1 MNDKN
6 ILALSPDR
14 LYTRCDP
21 ASFDFSTT
29 AQLEPIAEAVGQGAA
44 LEAVRFGVGIR
55 REGYNLFI
63 LGPSGLGKHTL
74 VRAFLESRAAREPVP
89 GDWCYVN
96 DFDHPHKPR
105 ALSLPA
111 GRATGFQHGMEQL
124 VEELKSAIP
133 ACFESDEYR
142 TRLEDIDVAFK
153 ERQEKAFKE
162 LGSEAEKQ
170 GVALLQTPG
179 GFAFGPIKDGE
190 VITPDD
196 YEKLPEKEKGRIEAV
211 VATFQERLQKIIHQI
226 PQWRRERRRKIKELN
241 QEISQ
246 VTVGQ
251 LLDSLREQYVE
262 EQPVLAY
269 LDAVKKDVIDHLDE
283 FRRSEEPNPNPLSGG
298 GGEEFFKRY
307 QVNVLVDRKEAE
319 GAPVVYEDHPM
330 YGNLVGR
337 VEHLSQWGAL
347 VTDFTLVKAGALHRA
362 NGGYL
367 LLDAYRLLVQ
377 PFAWDSLK
385 RVLRSREI
393 RIESVGQM
401 LGLVSTVSLEP
412 EPIPLDV
419 KVVLFGERQLYY
431 LLCEYDP
438 DFAELFK
445 VAADFEDEIDR
456 NAETHGLY
464 ARLVATLAQREG
476 LLPFDRGAVARVI
489 EHAARSADDAEK
501 LSTHMRGLADLLREA
516 DFWGREAK
524 GEAVTAADVQQ
535 AIDSRIRRADRLRK
549 KINEEILRGT
559 LMIDTDGERVGQV
572 NGLVVIDLGNFAFGH
587 PTRISATTRVG
598 EGELIDIEREVEL
611 SGPIHSKGVLILSSF
626 LAQRYAREHPLSL
639 AASLTFEQSYSEV
652 EGDSASVGELCA
664 LLSSLAGMPVKQSLA
679 VTGSVNQHGEVQPIG
694 GVNEKIEGFFDI
706 CRERGLTG
714 GQGVLIPRANVKHL
728 MLREDV
734 VEAARQGKFHVYAV
748 DTVDQAVELLTGTPV
763 GELDASGHAPE
774 GSINALV
781 MNRLEEFSKVRHA
794 HGEKE
799 EKHRRRKYGPP
810 AR

>member
-269 LDAVKKDVIDHLDE
+269 LDAVKKDVIEHLDE

-524 GEAVTAADVQQ
+524 GEAVTAADVRQ

-587 PTRISATTRVG
+587 PARISATTRVG

-664 LLSSLAGMPVKQSLA
+664 LLSSLAGVPVKQSLA

>member
-6 ILALSPDR
+6 LLALSPEQ

-21 ASFDFSTT
+21 AGFDFSTT
-29 AQLEPIAEAVGQGAA
+29 AQLEPIAEAVGQEAA

-55 REGYNLFI
+55 REGYNLFV

-74 VRAFLESRAAREPVP
+74 VRAFLESRAAKEPVP

-111 GRATGFQHGMEQL
+111 GRATGFQRDMEQL

-196 YEKLPEKEKGRIEAV
+196 YEKLPDKEKGRIEAV
-211 VATFQERLQKIIHQI
+211 VASFQERLQKIIHQI

-251 LLDSLREQYVE
+251 LLDSLREQYVG

-269 LDAVKKDVIDHLDE
+269 LDAVKKDVIEHLDE
-283 FRRSEEPNPNPLSGG
+283 FRRAEEPNPNPLSGG

-307 QVNVLVDRKEAE
+307 QVNALVDRKEAE

-347 VTDFTLVKAGALHRA
+347 VTDFTLIKAGALHRA

-489 EHAARSADDAEK
+489 EHAARRADDAEK

-524 GEAVTAADVQQ
+524 GDAVTAADVQQ

-664 LLSSLAGMPVKQSLA
+664 LLSSLAGVPVKQSLA
-679 VTGSVNQHGEVQPIG
+679 VTGSVNQYGEVQPIG

-748 DTVDQAVELLTGTPV
+748 DTVDQAVELLTGTPM
-763 GELDASGHAPE
+763 GELDASGRAPE
-774 GSINALV
+774 GSISALV
-781 MNRLEEFSKVRHA
+781 MHRLEEFSKARHA

-810 AR
+810 SR

>member
-269 LDAVKKDVIDHLDE
+269 LDAVKKDVIEHLDE
-283 FRRSEEPNPNPLSGG
+283 FRRAEEPNPNPLSGG

-476 LLPFDRGAVARVI
+476 LLPFDRNAVARVI

-535 AIDSRIRRADRLRK
+535 AIDRRIRRADRLRK

-587 PTRISATTRVG
+587 PARISATTRVG

-664 LLSSLAGMPVKQSLA
+664 LLSSLAGVPVKQSLA

-781 MNRLEEFSKVRHA
+781 MNRLEEFSKARHA

>member
-1 MNDKN
+1 MSNP
-6 ILALSPDR
+6 IPALPLEA

-21 ASFDFSTT
+21 AAFDFSTT
-29 AQLEPIAEAVGQGAA
+29 AQLLPLTEAVGQGAA

-55 REGYNLFI
+55 REGYNLFV

-74 VRAFLESRAAREPVP
+74 VRAFLESRAGKEAVP

-105 ALSLPA
+105 ALALPS
-111 GRATGFQHGMEQL
+111 GRATGFQHDMEQL

-179 GFAFGPIKDGE
+179 GFAFGPIKGGE

-196 YEKLPEKEKGRIEAV
+196 YEKLPDKEKARIEAV

-251 LLDSLREQYVE
+251 LLDGIREQYAD
-262 EQPVLAY
+262 QPAVLAY
-269 LDAVKKDVIDHLDE
+269 LDGVKKDLVEHLDE

-298 GGEEFFKRY
+298 GEEFFKRY
-307 QVNVLVDRKEAE
+307 QVNVLVDRKDAE

-367 LLDAYRLLVQ
+367 LLDAHRLLLQ

-456 NAETHGLY
+456 NADTQELY
-464 ARLVATLAQREG
+464 ARLVATLVQREE
-476 LLPFDRGAVARVI
+476 LLPFDGGAVARVV
-489 EHAARSADDAEK
+489 EYAARSADDAEK

-516 DFWGREAK
+516 DFWGREAQR
-524 GEAVTAADVQQ
+524 ETVAAADVQQ

-559 LMIDTDGERVGQV
+559 LMIDTDGERIGQV

-587 PTRISATTRVG
+587 PTRISATARVG

-626 LAQRYAREHPLSL
+626 LAHRYAREHPLSL

-664 LLSSLAGMPVKQSLA
+664 LLSSLAEVPIKQSLA
-679 VTGSVNQHGEVQPIG
+679 VTGSVNQYGEVQPIG

-706 CRERGLTG
+706 CQERGLTG
-714 GQGVLIPRANVKHL
+714 DQGVLIPRANVKHL

-748 DTVDQAVELLTGTPV
+748 GTVDEAVGLLTGMPA
-763 GELDASGHAPE
+763 GEMDAAGHAPE
-774 GSINALV
+774 GSVNALV
-781 MNRLEEFSKVRHA
+781 LHRLEGFSKVRYA

-799 EKHRRRKYGPP
+799 EKPRRRKYGPP
-810 AR
+810 SH

>member
-251 LLDSLREQYVE
+251 LLDSLCEQYVE

-269 LDAVKKDVIDHLDE
+269 LDAVKKDVIEHLDE

-516 DFWGREAK
+516 DFWGREGK

-559 LMIDTDGERVGQV
+559 LMIDTEGERVGQV

-664 LLSSLAGMPVKQSLA
+664 LLSSLAGVPVKQSLA

-748 DTVDQAVELLTGTPV
+748 GTVDQAVELLTGTPV

>member
-269 LDAVKKDVIDHLDE
+269 LDAVKKDVIEHLDE
-283 FRRSEEPNPNPLSGG
+283 FRRAEEPNPNPLSGG

-476 LLPFDRGAVARVI
+476 LLPFDRNAVARVI

-524 GEAVTAADVQQ
+524 GEAVTAADVRQ

-587 PTRISATTRVG
+587 PARISATTRVG

-664 LLSSLAGMPVKQSLA
+664 LLSSLAGVPVKQSLA

-781 MNRLEEFSKVRHA
+781 MNRLEEFSKARHA

>member
-1 MNDKN
+1 MSDA
-6 ILALSPDR
+6 IPALSPDA

-21 ASFDFSTT
+21 TGFEFSTT
-29 AQLEPIAEAVGQGAA
+29 AQLEPLAEAVGQDAA

-55 REGYNLFI
+55 REGYNLFV

-74 VRAFLESRAAREPVP
+74 VRAFLESRAAKEPVP

-111 GRATGFQHGMEQL
+111 GKATGFQHDMEQL

-179 GFAFGPIKDGE
+179 GFAFGPIKEGE

-226 PQWRRERRRKIKELN
+226 PQWRRERRRKLKELN

-251 LLDSLREQYVE
+251 LLDGIREQYVDQE
-262 EQPVLAY
+262 AVLAY
-269 LDAVKKDVIDHLDE
+269 LDAMKKDVIEHLDE
-283 FRRSEEPNPNPLSGG
+283 FRHSEEPNPNPLSG

-347 VTDFTLVKAGALHRA
+347 VTDFTLIKAGALHRA

-438 DFAELFK
+438 DFSELFK

-456 NAETHGLY
+456 NDETHGLY
-464 ARLVATLAQREG
+464 ARLVATLAKREE

-489 EHAARSADDAEK
+489 EYAARSADDAEK
-501 LSTHMRGLADLLREA
+501 LSTHMRGIADLLREA
-516 DFWGREAK
+516 DFWGRETK

-626 LAQRYAREHPLSL
+626 LAQRYSRENPLSL

-664 LLSSLAGMPVKQSLA
+664 LLSSLAGVPVKQSLA
-679 VTGSVNQHGEVQPIG
+679 VTGSVNQYGEVQPIG

-706 CRERGLTG
+706 CKERGLTG
-714 GQGVLIPRANVKHL
+714 EQGVLIPRSNVKHL

-734 VEAARQGKFHVYAV
+734 VEAARQGQFHVYAV
-748 DTVDQAVELLTGTPV
+748 DTVDQAVELLTGTPM

-774 GSINALV
+774 GSIDALV
-781 MNRLEEFSKVRHA
+781 LHRLEEFSRVRHA

-810 AR
+810 SR

>member
-269 LDAVKKDVIDHLDE
+269 LDAVKKDVIEHLDE

-524 GEAVTAADVQQ
+524 GEAVTAADVRQ

-587 PTRISATTRVG
+587 PARISATTRVG

-664 LLSSLAGMPVKQSLA
+664 LLSSLAGVPVKQSLA

-781 MNRLEEFSKVRHA
+781 MNRLEEFSKARHA

>member
-269 LDAVKKDVIDHLDE
+269 LDAVKKDVIEHLDE

-587 PTRISATTRVG
+587 PARISATTRVG

-664 LLSSLAGMPVKQSLA
+664 LLSSLAGVPVKQSLA